1 MKKAYQIIDVI
12 LALGLMFSVV
22 VAGRGGGNDTNELK
36 VKNGTTTS
44 NSSKSKSYQ
53 RCTTAGGITICT
65 TVPFGQ

>member
-36 VKNGTTTS
+36 VKNGLTNS
-44 NSSKSKSYQ
+44 SPKSSKSN
-53 RCTTAGGITICT
+53 CTTNGNYTICT
-65 TVPFGQ
+65 LLPKEG

>member
-36 VKNGTTTS
+36 VKNATTICLSTFNYNSPKS
-44 NSSKSKSYQ
+44 NSSKCK
-53 RCTTAGGITICT
+53 
-65 TVPFGQ
+65 

>member
-36 VKNGTTTS
+36 VKNAT
-44 NSSKSKSYQ
+44 NSSGSSTKPPK
-53 RCTTAGGITICT
+53 ILK
-65 TVPFGQ
+65 

>member
-36 VKNGTTTS
+36 VKNGTTL
-44 NSSKSKSYQ
+44 SSSLKSCYTWIGKS
-53 RCTTAGGITICT
+53 TTCK
-65 TVPFGQ
+65 

>member
-36 VKNGTTTS
+36 VKNS
-44 NSSKSKSYQ
+44 KIYSSQCKKLDKSSGMYKALN
-53 RCTTAGGITICT
+53 C
-65 TVPFGQ
+65 

>member
-36 VKNGTTTS
+36 VKNATTS
-44 NSSKSKSYQ
+44 NTKSPQCKTSIAVTSC
-53 RCTTAGGITICT
+53 RTSLT
-65 TVPFGQ
+65 P